1 MKKKYITVLGLC
13 ITVLS
18 LTACSNG
25 HKDVQYTEKTYPINV
40 FELDENTVSLVN
52 QGNFL
57 SDAEIEEANRQSQY
71 QQSTGD
77 NTSHEEPSGGE
88 LVLENEDTTVNYE
101 IDGENIVY
109 NNKKFNNLYTVVN
122 SVELP
127 YDTNT
132 FINFIVKTVEPSRE
146 EVACSIDTNLEPEE
160 EYEIPILNI
169 LEEQSI
175 YQKLKGQYNE
185 EVQWCITIN
194 DYGNAIT
201 IYGCSSYAFLLDTY
215 NDVVIDMSEYD
226 SSTGTNDETTEN
238 IEENTE
244 DKGENNE
251 DKGENNEN

>member
-1 MKKKYITVLGLC
+1 MKRKNLIV
-13 ITVLS
+13 VSLS
-18 LTACSNG
+18 IAMAMLSACSNG

-40 FELDENTVSLVN
+40 FELDENTVSVAN

-77 NTSHEEPSGGE
+77 NHNHEEPSGGE
-88 LVLENEDTTVNYE
+88 LIIENNDTTENYE
-101 IDGENIVY
+101 IDGENIIY

-122 SVELP
+122 SIELP

-146 EVACSIDTNLEPEE
+146 EVACSVDTDLEPEE
-160 EYEIPILNI
+160 EYEIPILDV
-169 LEEQSI
+169 LAEQAI
-175 YQKLKGQYNE
+175 YQKLKSQYNE

-194 DYGNAIT
+194 DYGNTIT

-215 NDVVIDMSEYD
+215 NDVVVDMSEYD
-226 SSTGTNDETTEN
+226 PNTNTNAENTDTNDEN
-238 IEENTE
+238 I
-244 DKGENNE
+244 E